1 MNEMKS
7 RALWSDDK
15 TIEDLEFCVY
25 TNGADC
31 VIYSLHED
39 LVCLKERIAELES
52 ERDLA
57 HGWIARAMM
66 KGCCNEDITKDAL
79 QKTIAERDIKQQIK
93 GIEDAICLKA
103 SFKYEFSLQKIFV
116 KDLDQYINQLRQ
128 KAKEVSDGRL

>member
-39 LVCLKERIAELES
+39 LVCLKERIAELEGCLKDVIS
-52 ERDLA
+52 SRLA
-57 HGWIARAMM
+57 FGSYDR
-66 KGCCNEDITKDAL
+66 
-79 QKTIAERDIKQQIK
+79 QVSRYV
-93 GIEDAICLKA
+93 IEDAEQILK
-103 SFKYEFSLQKIFV
+103 EQ
-116 KDLDQYINQLRQ
+116 
-128 KAKEVSDGRL
+128 E